1 MNIFCHILIK
11 YLNEYLIYLKKKKEE
26 EKMSIL
32 TLSKSKDK
40 CVAL

>member
-1 MNIFCHILIK
+1 MNIFCHILTK
-11 YLNEYLIYLKKKKEE
+11 YLNEYLIYLIKKEE

>member
-1 MNIFCHILIK
+1 MNIFCHILNK
-11 YLNEYLIYLKKKKEE
+11 YLNEYLIYLKKEE

>member
-1 MNIFCHILIK
+1 MNIFCHILTK
-11 YLNEYLIYLKKKKEE
+11 YLNEYLIYLKKKEE

>member
-1 MNIFCHILIK
+1 MNIFCHILNK
-11 YLNEYLIYLKKKKEE
+11 YLNEYLIYIKKKEE